1 MRCHCLFARYE
12 VLTGFGS
19 GKEGSAMDV
28 HSSLGGMR
36 MKKNKT
42 MIVCFLAPA
51 VFTFVAVFLYP
62 VLRTL
67 IMSFFQV
74 ESVTASTSEWT
85 FYGFN
90 NYITMFNSSSW
101 QTSMLNM
108 LKIWL
113 VGGAVV
119 LALSLLFA
127 VILTSGIR
135 FKNFFR
141 AAIYL
146 PNVISAVALATM
158 WIYYIFSKKYGLLN
172 TVLDG
177 LGLDKVNWLGS
188 NMKFWSMLI
197 AFMFGAVGYYML
209 IFLSGIERIPK
220 DIYEA
225 ATIDGAGKLQQFT
238 HITMPLL
245 KSVFKTNI
253 TFWSVNTITFF
264 VWSKMFSPVD
274 TEATTIAPVVY
285 LYDIVFGTKGVVHR
299 DAGQGAAVGVTL
311 CLCVVI
317 IYFVFNKLIKDE
329 DIEY

>member
-1 MRCHCLFARYE
+1 M
-12 VLTGFGS
+12 
-19 GKEGSAMDV
+19 
-28 HSSLGGMR
+28 
-36 MKKNKT
+36 
-42 MIVCFLAPA
+42 
-51 VFTFVAVFLYP
+51 
-62 VLRTL
+62 
-67 IMSFFQV
+67 
-74 ESVTASTSEWT
+74 
-85 FYGFN
+85 
-90 NYITMFNSSSW
+90 
-101 QTSMLNM
+101 
-108 LKIWL
+108 
-113 VGGAVV
+113 
-119 LALSLLFA
+119 
-127 VILTSGIR
+127 
-135 FKNFFR
+135 
-141 AAIYL
+141 
-146 PNVISAVALATM
+146 
-158 WIYYIFSKKYGLLN
+158 
-172 TVLDG
+172 
-177 LGLDKVNWLGS
+177 DKVNWLGS

>member
-1 MRCHCLFARYE
+1 
-12 VLTGFGS
+12 
-19 GKEGSAMDV
+19 
-28 HSSLGGMR
+28 

-225 ATIDGAGKLQQFT
+225 ADIDGAGEMTKFFK
-238 HITMPLL
+238 ITIPFL
-245 KSVFKTNI
+245 SPT
-253 TFWSVNTITFF
+253 TFF
-264 VWSKMFSPVD
+264 LVITTFISSFQVFAPIQIMTRGGPG
-274 TEATTIAPVVY
+274 TATHVLVY
-285 LYDIVFGTKGVVHR
+285 YIYTTAFTFYRMGYAASMSWILFIILFMITLVQWR
-299 DAGQGAAVGVTL
+299 GQKKWVS
-311 CLCVVI
+311 
-317 IYFVFNKLIKDE
+317 Y
-329 DIEY
+329 